1 MKISETD
8 INLLNALID
17 DELSADEKAKVL
29 QRLQQEDEQQLQQ
42 MFVELD
48 QLKNSM
54 QASYKQSLAKRSAP
68 HVKLKKRLNFFSLLA
83 PVSVI
88 GVVLA
93 VSLYYFNVENTQQSP
108 SLLAVHQG
116 FSHSDYQVLERG
128 VLKTVQFSAGQKFI
142 LPDLS
147 QSSLYLV
154 AQRSDANQEQ
164 LLHYRGTNGC
174 KLTLRVQ
181 DSLQL
186 RSLEKNREG
195 TQQYQWVI
203 AGQAYQV
210 IATGMDQARF
220 DAIANYI
227 EKLSHSVA
235 GIKKYQIAMQQ
246 SYQDALPC
254 S

>member
-1 MKISETD
+1 
-8 INLLNALID
+8 
-17 DELSADEKAKVL
+17 
-29 QRLQQEDEQQLQQ
+29 
-42 MFVELD
+42 
-48 QLKNSM
+48 M